1 MFPSIFQAKEYCKQF
16 EGKEDEYA
24 RRIEEHNIDGLNSIL
39 DPAFFYVCTLFTSIP
54 CMYILGKFDSETQ
67 IKMLDN
73 SLSDNE
79 LKELA
84 ESRGETVE
92 SVKNA
97 VKECKYLFNR

>member
-1 MFPSIFQAKEYCKQF
+1 MDDNKMQNIF
-16 EGKEDEYA
+16 
-24 RRIEEHNIDGLNSIL
+24 GLSIL
-39 DPAFFYVCTLFTSIP
+39 GMLLTPILSMD
-54 CMYILGKFDSETQ
+54 ILGKYDSETQ
-67 IKMLDN
+67 IKMLEN

-97 VKECKYLFNR
+97 VKECKYLFNINN

>member
-1 MFPSIFQAKEYCKQF
+1 MDDNKMQNIF
-16 EGKEDEYA
+16 
-24 RRIEEHNIDGLNSIL
+24 GLSIL
-39 DPAFFYVCTLFTSIP
+39 GMLLTPIL
-54 CMYILGKFDSETQ
+54 CMDILGKYDSETQ

-92 SVKNA
+92 SVKKA
-97 VKECKYLFNR
+97 VKECKYLFNINN

>member
-1 MFPSIFQAKEYCKQF
+1 MKELVEAINRLAAAQ
-16 EGKEDEYA
+16 
-24 RRIEEHNIDGLNSIL
+24 EESNKISKLNTELLQSML
-39 DPAFFYVCTLFTSIP
+39 RTPIP
-54 CMYILGKFDSETQ
+54 RMNILGKYDSDTQ

-97 VKECKYLFNR
+97 VKECKYLFNINN

>member
-1 MFPSIFQAKEYCKQF
+1 MDFAQIFTSLPSN
-16 EGKEDEYA
+16 
-24 RRIEEHNIDGLNSIL
+24 IENIISL
-39 DPAFFYVCTLFTSIP
+39 AFLGMLFTPIP
-54 CMYILGKFDSETQ
+54 CMNILGKYDSETQ

-97 VKECKYLFNR
+97 VKECKYLFNINN

>member
-1 MFPSIFQAKEYCKQF
+1 M
-16 EGKEDEYA
+16 
-24 RRIEEHNIDGLNSIL
+24 N
-39 DPAFFYVCTLFTSIP
+39 
-54 CMYILGKFDSETQ
+54 ILGKYDSETQ

-84 ESRGETVE
+84 ESKGETVE

-97 VKECKYLFNR
+97 IKECKYLFNI

>member
-1 MFPSIFQAKEYCKQF
+1 MDDNKMQNIF
-16 EGKEDEYA
+16 
-24 RRIEEHNIDGLNSIL
+24 GLSIL
-39 DPAFFYVCTLFTSIP
+39 GMLLTPIL
-54 CMYILGKFDSETQ
+54 CMDILGKYDSEIQ
-67 IKMLDN
+67 IKMLEN

-97 VKECKYLFNR
+97 VKECKYLFNINN

>member
-1 MFPSIFQAKEYCKQF
+1 MDDNKMQNIF
-16 EGKEDEYA
+16 
-24 RRIEEHNIDGLNSIL
+24 GLSIL
-39 DPAFFYVCTLFTSIP
+39 GMLLTPIP
-54 CMYILGKFDSETQ
+54 CMDILGKYDSDTQ

-97 VKECKYLFNR
+97 VKECKYLFNINN